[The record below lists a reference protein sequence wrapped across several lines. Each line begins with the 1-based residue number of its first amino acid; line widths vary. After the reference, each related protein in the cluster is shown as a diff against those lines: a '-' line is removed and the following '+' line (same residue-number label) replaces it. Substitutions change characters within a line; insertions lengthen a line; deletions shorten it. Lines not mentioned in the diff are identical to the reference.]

1 MNFFEDWD
9 DDWGEAAVAEEPV
22 PEPVQQQYAPK
33 SDPQPIFEEPVE
45 TAPAQKQPAQK
56 QPAQQQPAQ
65 QQPVGD
71 NHHTA
76 SLQDAWY
83 QDDGWNTFSSD
94 PIPKETP
101 AEPTHVLET
110 VAPEP
115 LKTEAAPVV
124 QSRVAQPRVSP
135 RTQPR
140 ASPIAAPIAQPTRA
154 APIAQPRAQNRQPQQ
169 EKPPTSSWGKNQ
181 DTSLFA
187 NQAPRQTKQQKPKKP
202 VAQKQAAKRTPDKR
216 KPPIT
221 NKPKL
226 PAEMAEE
233 DREEVVAES
242 AALSRENKSLRQ
254 EVEDLRTQFS
264 DMHQRLMHLE
274 HSKRLL
280 YNSVCT
286 LNSSGDSLNGK
297 LCWTDDYGGDILPAQ
312 RIAYQLTEDGTGLT
326 IMNDG
331 LYEITFNSFGK
342 DPFIQIN
349 NETYA
354 TGHTNNSSSYLSICV
369 YVAEK
374 PVITCHVTNP
384 VVGNACD
391 HWLCIRRFPS

>member
-1 MNFFEDWD
+1 MDFFQNWD
-9 DDWGEAAVAEEPV
+9 DDWGEAAVADE
-22 PEPVQQQYAPK
+22 PEPEPAQYVPQ
-33 SDPQPIFEEPVE
+33 SEPQPIFEEPVE
-45 TAPAQKQPAQK
+45 TAPAT
-56 QPAQQQPAQ
+56 
-65 QQPVGD
+65 QPVETQ
-71 NHHTA
+71 NP
-76 SLQDAWY
+76 SQDWY
-83 QDDGWNTFSSD
+83 EDDGWGTFSAEPVPQD
-94 PIPKETP
+94 PQPV
-101 AEPTHVLET
+101 EPTHVVET

-115 LKTEAAPVV
+115 PKPEP
-124 QSRVAQPRVSP
+124 
-135 RTQPR
+135 
-140 ASPIAAPIAQPTRA
+140 APIAQTRA
-154 APIAQPRAQNRQPQQ
+154 APISQPRAQNRQNRQPQKEQ
-169 EKPPTSSWGKNQ
+169 PTSSWGKNQ

-187 NQAPRQTKQQKPKKP
+187 NQTPRQAKQQ
-202 VAQKQAAKRTPDKR
+202 QKQKKQAPKAVKRPADTR

-221 NKPKL
+221 KQKKPVAE
-226 PAEMAEE
+226 PAPE
-233 DREEVVAES
+233 DREEVVADS
-242 AALSRENKSLRQ
+242 KDLRRENKDLRA
-254 EVEDLRTQFS
+254 EVEDLKNKLTVM
-264 DMHQRLMHLE
+264 DQRLMHLE

-331 LYEITFNSFGK
+331 LYEITFNSYGT

-354 TGHTNNSSSYLSICV
+354 TGHTNNTSSYLSICV

-384 VVGNACD
+384 VIGNACD